1 MPFRQSRAS
10 NRHFSPT
17 RLLFTSIIV
26 LATTMANGLA
36 QSTPIPTAAGDC
48 EIIAEVLGNKITIKD
63 TNRFHRD
70 ILAALST
77 QYAKDHHLEP
87 TDQELQ
93 LFASSMK
100 KREEEMYAKMQKDK
114 ERLTQELATPNISTE
129 SRLSKEKELQR
140 LERMM
145 KQITEIRRI
154 TEPVAQQSGFASRTL
169 AQSQVQKWKIDQSL
183 YERYGGRVI
192 FQQAGPEPWDAWR
205 MFLLEEHTKGSFK
218 ILKPELEASFWNY
231 HTNQALHRFYPKEE
245 GTGIMRTPF
254 WQQEAGKQN

>member
-1 MPFRQSRAS
+1 M
-10 NRHFSPT
+10 
-17 RLLFTSIIV
+17 IV
-26 LATTMANGLA
+26 LATTVANGLA
-36 QSTPIPTAAGDC
+36 QSIAKPTAAGDS
-48 EIIAEVLGNKITIKD
+48 EIVAEVLGNKIAIKD

-70 ILAALST
+70 IVAALST

-93 LFASSMK
+93 SFASSMK
-100 KREEEMYAKMQKDK
+100 KREVEMHAKMQKDK
-114 ERLTQELATPNISTE
+114 ERLTQELATPNISAE

-140 LERMM
+140 LERLL

-154 TEPVAQQSGFASRTL
+154 TEPVAQQSGFASRPF
-169 AQSQVQKWKIDQSL
+169 AQPQVQKWKIDQSL

-205 MFLLEEHTKGSFK
+205 MFLLEEQAKGSFK

-231 HTNQALHRFYPKEE
+231 HTNQALHRFYPKGEE
-245 GTGIMRTPF
+245 ARIMRTPF
-254 WQQEAGKQN
+254 WQQETGQQN